1 MNFNY
6 SDFIYEDTCDRKYYD
21 FFDKLIENFNGKEEK
36 NETYHRNHGHVEDE
50 TTLIVDKAYHQ
61 VMNIV
66 KPHLQKYAELVKYNN
81 NINMTNSCKMQKSVP
96 RQGYHGWHHERCSD
110 KNESTMSIRE
120 FVWILYLNDIEEGG
134 ETEFLLQPRRVTPQ
148 KGKICIWPS
157 AFTHLHRG
165 NPPLKGEKYILT
177 SWTFTSNFIEMID

>member
-1 MNFNY
+1 
-6 SDFIYEDTCDRKYYD
+6 
-21 FFDKLIENFNGKEEK
+21 
-36 NETYHRNHGHVEDE
+36 
-50 TTLIVDKAYHQ
+50 
-61 VMNIV
+61 MNIV